1 MSESPLIGASH
12 LHLPAGP
19 WRSLL
24 DGLCDVLPGVDRATW
39 LARLQQGKVLFQGQ
53 PLAVDSPYREG
64 MRVEYFREV
73 VNEREIP
80 FAVEILHHDEHLLVV
95 DKPHF
100 LAVAPAGQWVEQT
113 VLRRLQRQL
122 QLPELVP
129 LHRLD
134 RLTAGVMLL
143 SCQRSSR
150 DAYLSLFRQ
159 QRMHKVYEAVAGPL
173 PGLAWPY
180 QAAHC
185 LQPGEP
191 FFRMQAVSG
200 PANAWTTLQVVE
212 RGSAYWR
219 YRLQPQTGRK
229 HQLRV
234 QMAALGAPLRHD
246 PLYPQL
252 QAHDADD
259 FTQPL
264 QLLARSLH
272 FDDPLSGLPRHFL
285 SQRQLLPL

>member
-73 VNEREIP
+73 ANEREIP

-200 PANAWTTLQVVE
+200 PANAWTTLQVLE

-252 QAHDADD
+252 QAHDVDD

>member
-113 VLRRLQRQL
+113 VLRRLQKQL

-200 PANAWTTLQVVE
+200 PANAWTTLQVLE

>member
-39 LARLQQGKVLFQGQ
+39 LARLQQGKVLHQGQ
-53 PLAVDSPYREG
+53 PLAVDSLYREG

-73 VNEREIP
+73 ANEREIP

-134 RLTAGVMLL
+134 RFTAGVMLL

-200 PANAWTTLQVVE
+200 PANAWTTLQVLE

-252 QAHDADD
+252 QAHDVDD

>member
-113 VLRRLQRQL
+113 VLRRLQKQL

-234 QMAALGAPLRHD
+234 QMAALGAALRHD

-252 QAHDADD
+252 QAHDVDD

>member
-113 VLRRLQRQL
+113 VLRRLQKQL

-200 PANAWTTLQVVE
+200 PANAWTTLQVLE

-234 QMAALGAPLRHD
+234 QMAALGAALRHD

>member
-53 PLAVDSPYREG
+53 PLAVDSLYREG

-73 VNEREIP
+73 ANEREIP

-200 PANAWTTLQVVE
+200 PANAWTTLQVLE

-252 QAHDADD
+252 QAHDVDD

>member
-39 LARLQQGKVLFQGQ
+39 LARLQQGKVLHQGQ
-53 PLAVDSPYREG
+53 PLAVDSLYREG

-73 VNEREIP
+73 ANEREIP

-113 VLRRLQRQL
+113 VLRRLQKQL

-200 PANAWTTLQVVE
+200 PANAWTTLQVLE

-252 QAHDADD
+252 QAHDVDD

>member
-113 VLRRLQRQL
+113 VLRRLQKQL

-134 RLTAGVMLL
+134 RLSAGVMLL

-191 FFRMQAVSG
+191 FFRMQAVCG
-200 PANAWTTLQVVE
+200 PANAWTTLQVLE

-252 QAHDADD
+252 QAHDVDD

-285 SQRQLLPL
+285 SKRQLVPL